1 MNAELLA
8 IGTELTTG
16 QTVNTNAA
24 FLGRQ
29 LAAAG
34 IRCARQTAVPD
45 DWPAMIDAIRQ
56 SLARADVLLIT
67 GGLGPTADD
76 RTVEAIA
83 AASGCPLREAPDVA
97 RRIRAFYRLHGRR
110 LNRLALRQA
119 RLPTGATALPNP
131 IGTAPGI
138 WLPLRRSILI
148 AMPGVP
154 REMRAMME
162 RSVLPRLLRLP
173 GRSPTTTRTLR
184 TVGVIELQI
193 QDVLKRI
200 GLPACVDFGLY
211 PHLMSVDV
219 RLTVSGEPPRRARAI
234 LDRLERAL
242 RQRLGDVVFGRD
254 DETLESVV
262 GRAFANRGLTI
273 ATAES
278 CTGGLVANRI
288 TDVAGS
294 SRYFLLSTVAY
305 HNRMKQQLLGVP
317 ERALDAH
324 GAVSAPVARMMAV
337 GVRRLAGA
345 DIGLSLTGIAGPGG
359 GSARKPVGL
368 VYMAIADERGTTTR
382 RCQFR
387 GDREAVK
394 HQAAQIALN
403 WLRARVERLPR
414 RRPSRAKRRA

>member
-200 GLPACVDFGLY
+200 GTGTQEGL
-211 PHLMSVDV
+211 
-219 RLTVSGEPPRRARAI
+219 RLAIIEADKLADDALKRMGFAGEHMA
-234 LDRLERAL
+234 DRLDKISDDDLRSLDKLWRAH
-242 RQRLGDVVFGRD
+242 RIRNNVVHTPGF
-254 DETLESVV
+254 ELSP
-262 GRAFANRGLTI
+262 A
-273 ATAES
+273 
-278 CTGGLVANRI
+278 
-288 TDVAGS
+288 S
-294 SRYFLLSTVAY
+294 SRQVIEEYQAFFT
-305 HNRMKQQLLGVP
+305 
-317 ERALDAH
+317 E
-324 GAVSAPVARMMAV
+324 
-337 GVRRLAGA
+337 
-345 DIGLSLTGIAGPGG
+345 IGLL
-359 GSARKPVGL
+359 
-368 VYMAIADERGTTTR
+368 E
-382 RCQFR
+382 
-387 GDREAVK
+387 
-394 HQAAQIALN
+394 
-403 WLRARVERLPR
+403 
-414 RRPSRAKRRA
+414 